1 MNTPSL
7 EKIITESVSGIAAV
21 ASQLPGVV
29 IIHDLRDRSVVWMSP
44 LGLKQLNVKLAD
56 VVGQSLDQYHNK
68 YFNPED
74 AKDYGPK
81 IMEWLERDKEGET
94 LTHFQQVRYHGYEDW
109 VWHVGTI
116 KVLLRDD
123 DHKPILVIA
132 MSFPI
137 DAMHHMTAKASRLL
151 EENNFLRRNF
161 SDYATLTNREQE
173 VLRLMA
179 MGKSSAETAEELFI
193 TVTTVET
200 HRRNIKQKLK
210 TNSYYK
216 LSMYARAFDLI

>member
-1 MNTPSL
+1 MPTTSIETQIAAAVN
-7 EKIITESVSGIAAV
+7 EIAAV
-21 ASQLPGVV
+21 ADKLPGVV

-44 LGLKQLNVKLAD
+44 LGLKHLNATLD
-56 VVGQSLDQYHNK
+56 EVVGQSLDQYHNK

-74 AKDYGPK
+74 AEDYGPK
-81 IMEWLERDKEGET
+81 IMSWLERDVEGET
-94 LTHFQQVRYHGYEDW
+94 LTHFQQVRFYGQQDW

-116 KVLLRDD
+116 KVLLRDE
-123 DHKPILVIA
+123 DHKPVLVIA
-132 MSFPI
+132 MSFPV

-151 EENNFLRRNF
+151 EENNFLRQNF
-161 SDYATLTNREQE
+161 NNYAKLTSREQE

-179 MGKSSAETAEELFI
+179 MGKSSAESAAELFI
-193 TVTTVET
+193 TATTIET
-200 HRRNIKQKLK
+200 HRKNIKQKLK